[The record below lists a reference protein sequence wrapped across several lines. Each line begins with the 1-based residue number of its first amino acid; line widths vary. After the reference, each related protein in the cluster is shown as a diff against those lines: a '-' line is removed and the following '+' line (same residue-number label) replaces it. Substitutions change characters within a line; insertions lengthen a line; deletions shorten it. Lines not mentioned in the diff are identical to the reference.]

1 MNAMVAADCAGTAA
15 AATAAAAMPWL
26 QLIALVRTTAAADT
40 TAATNM
46 SAMVAVDCAGTAAA
60 ATAVASC
67 LLLAAQE
74 TRLVRFCP
82 QRLTKPS
89 DATFQARVPFT
100 ALLGETSPLCVLVA
114 AFFLEPRLS

>member
-1 MNAMVAADCAGTAA
+1 MVAANCAG
-15 AATAAAAMPWL
+15 
-26 QLIALVRTTAAADT
+26 TTAAADT

-82 QRLTKPS
+82 QRLTKRASPSQRASPS